1 MKTIIYTTLIFFL
14 SLNFA
19 FSESGW
25 IRQTSFTTSN
35 LFCVY
40 FINSGTGWACG
51 DSGKV
56 LNTTNGGV
64 NWSIQNSTTSL
75 PLYSVMFADA
85 NTGWAVG
92 GYDDHNP
99 LCSHNVIVLK
109 TTNGGANWLQQIS
122 GIGYLYN
129 DLYVVNN
136 QTAYIS
142 NSGVCCP
149 SFCIASAGSVS
160 KTTNSGLNWTGSI
173 YGASNSIYFLD
184 SDKGW
189 ALSYRSSDVPPY
201 INYIYRTSNA
211 GSNWEVLRSDTGY
224 YYQYKNIMF
233 VNDSTGYL
241 YNRSLLKSTNGG
253 FDWQKTDSIST
264 AGISNHFFINENTG
278 WCCGGSGKII
288 RTNNGGAN
296 WSSQISNTTN
306 SFSSIHFVDAY
317 IGWIVG
323 SGGIILKTVS
333 GGLTSVNQ
341 SSSSI
346 INSLNLNQ
354 NYPNPFN
361 PRTIINYELGIT
373 NFVKIKVFDALG
385 KEAATLVNEKQNA
398 GSYSVEFNGEGLPSG
413 IYFYKIEAGD
423 FAETKRM
430 VLLK

>member
-19 FSESGW
+19 FAESGW

-35 LFCVY
+35 LFSVY

-51 DSGKV
+51 DSGTV
-56 LNTTNGGV
+56 LNTTNGGS

-99 LCSHNVIVLK
+99 LCSQNVIVLK
-109 TTNGGANWLQQIS
+109 TTNGGINWLQQIS
-122 GIGYLYN
+122 GTGFLYN
-129 DLYVVNN
+129 DLFVVNN
-136 QTAYIS
+136 QTAYIC
-142 NSGVCCP
+142 NSGICCYP
-149 SFCIASAGSVS
+149 FCTSSTGSVS
-160 KTTNSGLNWTGSI
+160 KTTNSGQNWTGSVF
-173 YGASNSIYFLD
+173 GASYSVYFLNAN
-184 SDKGW
+184 KGW
-189 ALSYRSSDVPPY
+189 ATTQHSSDIPPA
-201 INYIYRTSNA
+201 INFIYRTSNA
-211 GSNWEVLRSDTGY
+211 GNNWEIIRSDTGY
-224 YYQYKNIMF
+224 LYQSKNIMF

-241 YNRSLLKSTNGG
+241 YNRSLLKTTNGG

-296 WSSQISNTTN
+296 WSSQISNSAN
-306 SFSSIHFVDAY
+306 AFSSIHFVDAY
-317 IGWIVG
+317 TGWIAG

-385 KEAATLVNEKQNA
+385 KEVATIVNEKQNP
-398 GSYSVEFNGEGLPSG
+398 GSYSVEFNGDGLPSG
-413 IYFYKIEAGD
+413 IYFYKLEAGE